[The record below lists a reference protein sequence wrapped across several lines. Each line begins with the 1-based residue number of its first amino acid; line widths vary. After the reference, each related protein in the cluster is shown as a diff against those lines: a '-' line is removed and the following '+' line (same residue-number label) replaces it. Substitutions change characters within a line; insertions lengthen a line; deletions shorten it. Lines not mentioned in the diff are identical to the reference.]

1 MGLTTQKNYRFLL
14 YFYSLI
20 IVFLGMLIAGWA
32 VIWLF
37 PSNLG
42 EGYHNVQALLRE
54 IQKILVWR
62 ISLIYT
68 ITSLIIVLAMV
79 VLHLLYSHKIAG
91 PVYRIGLEATKIAKG
106 NLAGNIRFRK
116 HDNLMDMA
124 DLLNLVAAQY
134 RGKFG
139 AVKDCI
145 GRTEE
150 QIHRLNQLVLEGAP
164 GSAVEKLSAD
174 ITKSA
179 GELEQ
184 ILSEIRT

>member
-68 ITSLIIVLAMV
+68 VTSLIIVLAMV
-79 VLHLLYSHKIAG
+79 VLHLLYSHRIAG

-106 NLAGNIRFRK
+106 NLTGNIRFRK

-139 AVKDCI
+139 AVRDCI

-150 QIHRLNQLVLEGAP
+150 QIHSLNQLVLEGAP
-164 GSAVEKLSAD
+164 GEAVEKLSAD